1 MSDKPTS
8 LVRIDV
14 PVVMIFPAVI
24 TPKAYKNR
32 AGSEAYSASFVLKAD
47 HPAIGALKAS
57 IVAVAKEKWPGRD
70 LAAAVA
76 AREVMLPF
84 QKGDTMID
92 KRRKDLADKNKI
104 YKGEND
110 FMAGALVLKASTKK
124 YPPQLGY
131 WDPKAKKWIDLDDDS
146 KANHAA
152 KFYFGAEA
160 LVEINLSAYDKVN
173 SEAKDGVTAYLQKVY
188 VTGKGKRLVGGAPGS
203 ETFSA
208 YVGHA
213 SDEDPTQGLDDE
225 MPF

>member
-1 MSDKPTS
+1 MEKPTS
-8 LVRIDV
+8 LVKIDV
-14 PVVMIFPAVI
+14 PVIMIFPAVI
-24 TPKAYKNR
+24 TPKPYKNR

-47 HPAIGALKAS
+47 HPAIAALKAS

-84 QKGDTMID
+84 QKGDTMVA
-92 KRRKDLADKNKI
+92 KRKADLAAKNKE

-131 WDPKAKKWIDLDDDS
+131 WEPKLKKWVDLDDMNKAAHSS
-146 KANHAA
+146 K
-152 KFYFGAEA
+152 FFFGAEA

-213 SDEDPTQGLDDE
+213 SDEDPTQGLDDDN
-225 MPF
+225 PF